1 MTSTPATP
9 AAAPV
14 PAPVRA
20 ARARIARR
28 LPRHTSR
35 LVLREVGPADVRSVH
50 AYRSLPEVTRYLG
63 HPPLDLDAAQERV
76 DRWLADPAG
85 LSVAV
90 ELGGEVVGDVRLWFR
105 AASAMAPAATEEV
118 DAGLGYALHP
128 GHQGRGLAT
137 EAVRELVD
145 LVMDAGGVRR
155 ITARVFAPARPSSAL
170 LRRLGF
176 HLDGVDRAAV
186 LSPGGDTWWDD
197 ECWSLLRGDR

>member
-1 MTSTPATP
+1 MTSSSS
-9 AAAPV
+9 AAPI
-14 PAPVRA
+14 PTQVRA
-20 ARARIARR
+20 ARARIAGR

-35 LVLREVGPADVRSVH
+35 LVLREVGRADVGALH

-63 HPPLDLDAAQERV
+63 HPPLDLDGARGLV
-76 DRWLADPAG
+76 DRRLADPAG
-85 LSVAV
+85 ISVAV
-90 ELGGEVVGDVRLWFR
+90 ELDGEVVGDVLFWFR
-105 AASAMAPAATEEV
+105 AASAKAPAVTEEV

-145 LVMDAGGVRR
+145 LVMDAGEVRR

-186 LSPGGDTWWDD
+186 LSPDGDTWWDD
-197 ECWSLLRGDR
+197 ECWSLLRSES